1 MRPLA
6 FVSASA
12 AAAVLMMQATP
23 AGALERIIT
32 IHNDTAFAIVE
43 FYGAIVRSD
52 AWGESRLN
60 GETLVSGESVELVFE
75 DHDGFCVFNFRAV
88 FEDGDEI
95 VTPAVNVCDEREFYY
110 RP

>member
-1 MRPLA
+1 MRRFAL
-6 FVSASA
+6 VSALA
-12 AAAVLMMQATP
+12 AAAVLIAPGAFVQAHQ
-23 AGALERIIT
+23 RVIT
-32 IHNDTAFAIVE
+32 IHNDTGFAIVE

-52 AWGESRLN
+52 SWGESRLD
-60 GETLVSGESVELVFE
+60 GETLAAGEAVELLFD